1 MALVEAALSE
11 MGGSSS
17 AEPVTYD
24 AFSKCVETLRGVVHS
39 LASASSRSSKNRH
52 QPVLDKLREVRG
64 AFVWGGG
71 REATG
76 GFFTHPPVCY
86 LWSVFVGWWWWG
98 AGAGAVQCCA
108 LPACGRLAGLA
119 EGRGHAAGG
128 QGRAAG
134 RTRTTRR
141 EDGRRGCSH
150 AGHPD

>member
-52 QPVLDKLREVRG
+52 QPVLDKLREVR
-64 AFVWGGG
+64 AFDWGGG
-71 REATG
+71 REARG
-76 GFFTHPPVCY
+76 GIFTHPPVCC

-119 EGRGHAAGG
+119 EG
-128 QGRAAG
+128 
-134 RTRTTRR
+134 
-141 EDGRRGCSH
+141 
-150 AGHPD
+150 